1 MKHVRK
7 CVLRVNAV
15 LAIFL
20 LASIP
25 AWGTPSNH
33 FIHISEKMN
42 LSRNEI
48 KFVVEG
54 LGGQLRHCL
63 SETEFIIWL
72 PEKSSNAKFIFRQ
85 LGGAYV
91 EDFQRRI

>member
-1 MKHVRK
+1 MKYVCNLVIRSS
-7 CVLRVNAV
+7 LV
-15 LAIFL
+15 LAFCL

-25 AWGTPSNH
+25 AWGSPANH

-42 LSRNEI
+42 LSRNDI

-72 PEKSSNAKFIFRQ
+72 PEKFSRNHGQSTIFAK
-85 LGGAYV
+85 
-91 EDFQRRI
+91 